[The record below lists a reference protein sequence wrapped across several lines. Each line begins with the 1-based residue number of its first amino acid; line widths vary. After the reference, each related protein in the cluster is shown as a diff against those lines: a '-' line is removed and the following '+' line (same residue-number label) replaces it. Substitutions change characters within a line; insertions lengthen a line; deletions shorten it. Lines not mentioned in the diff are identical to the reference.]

1 MRKSDL
7 DMASTII
14 DGYNVLHTSRWLR
27 TSWHGVDRRRFCM
40 LLAQLSR
47 HRSEKVTVVFD
58 SLPCDS
64 DPALAPPASLEVMY
78 SGHGRTADDVII
90 QIVNA
95 STGPRDLTVVSSD
108 RQIRSAAKRRG
119 CKLVRAGEFI
129 KGAAA
134 ELAQANVHN
143 EPDEKHKGST
153 SAQTRQ
159 WLIEFGLDP
168 DQDDDPY
175 EKMRR

>member
-1 MRKSDL
+1 
-7 DMASTII
+7 MASTIV

-27 TSWHGVDRRRFCM
+27 SSWRGMDRRRFCM
-40 LLAQLSR
+40 LLAQLAR
-47 HRSEKVTVVFD
+47 HRSEKITVVFD
-58 SLPCDS
+58 ALPSES
-64 DPALAPPASLEVMY
+64 DPAFAPPVSLEVIY

-119 CKLVRAGEFI
+119 CRLIRAGEFV
-129 KGAAA
+129 KDAAA
-134 ELAQANVHN
+134 ELAQAQANVHS

-153 SAQTRQ
+153 RAQTRQ

-168 DQDDDPY
+168 DQDGDPY
-175 EKMRR
+175 EKMRRQ